1 MTKQYKNLLIGSALI
16 IPFLALQG
24 FHKIKGNPHQRSGG
38 IAKVSS
44 FDRTGSPLSG
54 GQTCTQCHSASGT
67 YSNVVSS
74 IKIKNESNEVVTSY
88 KPGEEYT
95 IEFEV
100 SAEGSP
106 KGYGGQL
113 TILDEDDKM
122 AGDLLSTTTPNTQ
135 ITTLNS
141 VEYLE
146 HSRLNTAGKFTV
158 TYNAPT
164 KGTGTVTIHA
174 VGLAS
179 NDGTSSAGEDTSPA
193 ITFQF
198 TEEVSNGEDNNEDDN
213 EPTKINTV
221 DFSNEI
227 TAFPNPS
234 KGRYTINLGQELNEV
249 TTKLQSASGNL
260 ITTQVLSSVKEFSF
274 EISQPAGIYF
284 LTIETESK
292 SATIRLVKD

>member
-24 FHKIKGNPHQRSGG
+24 FRSDRDNPHQFRSSGNAVAG
-38 IAKVSS
+38 E
-44 FDRTGSPLSG
+44 DRTGSPLSSA
-54 GQTCTQCHSASGT
+54 TCTFCHSSAGTFTDVAST
-67 YSNVVSS
+67 IS
-74 IKIKNESNEVVTSY
+74 IKNSNNEEVTSY
-88 KPGEEYT
+88 TPGESYT
-95 IEFEV
+95 IELEI
-100 SAEGSP
+100 STNGSP
-106 KGYGGQL
+106 AGYGGQL
-113 TILDEDDKM
+113 TILDKDDKM
-122 AGDLLSTTTPNTQ
+122 AGDLVSTSTSNTQ
-135 ITTLNS
+135 ISTIGS

-146 HSRLNTAGKFTV
+146 HSGRNSAGKLTAKY
-158 TYNAPT
+158 TAPT
-164 KGTGTVTIHA
+164 QGTGNITIYA
-174 VGLAS
+174 IGLAA
-179 NDGTSSAGEDTSPA
+179 NGTGSSGDNVSPA

-198 TEEVSNGEDNNEDDN
+198 TEEVSNDGDNNDGDN
-213 EPTKINTV
+213 EPTRVNNI

-227 TAFPNPS
+227 TAYPNPS

-260 ITTQVLSSVKEFSF
+260 IETKVLSSVKEFSF